1 MPTKSQCSQ
10 QTLAKV
16 CKFVKPL
23 NADGVE
29 VGIKVQCLEAGVHS
43 PPASMRTQL
52 LVLLLASI
60 LLSASLSLAMP
71 RIPELKRG
79 KPNGN
84 KLSVDLRRTKFNGH
98 CPSNTSSAKNIKA
111 IQWKHDRI

>member
-1 MPTKSQCSQ
+1 MPTKNQYSQ

-16 CKFVKPL
+16 CKFGKPL

-29 VGIKVQCLEAGVHS
+29 VGIKVLCPEAGVHS
-43 PPASMRTQL
+43 PPASMRTHL

-60 LLSASLSLAMP
+60 LLSASISLAMP

-84 KLSVDLRRTKFNGH
+84 ILT
-98 CPSNTSSAKNIKA
+98 
-111 IQWKHDRI
+111 

>member
-16 CKFVKPL
+16 CKFGKPL
-23 NADGVE
+23 NPVGLE
-29 VGIKVQCLEAGVHS
+29 VGIKMLCLEAGVHS

-52 LVLLLASI
+52 LVLLASI
-60 LLSASLSLAMP
+60 LSASLSLAMP
-71 RIPELKRG
+71 RLPELKRG

-84 KLSVDLRRTKFNGH
+84 ILLVD
-98 CPSNTSSAKNIKA
+98 S
-111 IQWKHDRI
+111 